1 MQETERRGEERRGEE
16 RRGEER
22 RGEER
27 RGEERKGE
35 ERRGEERKQPDQL
48 AYAGLL
54 LYDKNCNE
62 LASIKSKMYGLHAGT
77 ETDLERDGTGL
88 NTLGIVF
95 IVDTDVHSNW
105 RSCCGF
111 PA

>member
-1 MQETERRGEERRGEE
+1 MQETERRGEERRGKGRGGEGRGEE
-16 RRGEER
+16 RGER

-27 RGEERKGE
+27 RGEERK
-35 ERRGEERKQPDQL
+35 QTDQL

-105 RSCCGF
+105 RSCCGS